1 MRSDLL
7 DPLRSPDMPRRAFL
21 AAIAGGLLV
30 VPLAADAQ
38 QAGKV
43 STVGLLSVGTS
54 RASSPRSSSW

>member
-7 DPLRSPDMPRRAFL
+7 DPLRSPDMPRRAVL
-21 AAIAGGLLV
+21 AAIAGGLLA

-43 STVGLLSVGTS
+43 TVGLLSVGTS